1 MVDVVLGGFLGDEGK
16 GKVIDYL
23 SKDADVV
30 VRCFGGTNAGHNVEL
45 NEKKYQFRLIPT
57 AIFNENVTVEIGNG
71 VVLEPKVL
79 VNEINVL
86 RNSGYSVENL
96 KISEKAHIIL
106 PYHIKMDQLLEENR
120 GQELLGTTLCGV
132 GPAYSD
138 KHERCGIRVQEFIN
152 PKQFAKLLKR
162 NVEAKNKF
170 FEMYKR
176 DGVSYEK
183 ILEEYSMYAEIL
195 APFVCDTVN
204 YLAECT
210 KANKKIIC
218 EGAQAALL
226 DVDFGTYPYVTS
238 SNATIGGV
246 LSGTGINHKQIG
258 EVYGV
263 IKAYSS
269 RDGEGPF
276 LTEEIEDEETANKI
290 RELGHEYGSIT
301 KRPRRCGWLDLTAL
315 KYAVQVNGITALAI
329 NHLDVVQKL
338 KTIKLCVAYRYD
350 GKITTKFSSN
360 PAYLAKCQPVY
371 EEFEGDFEDV
381 LECYAREDLCE
392 KAQKFLNRIEE
403 VVGVPIKF
411 IGIGTESENI
421 LFQ

>member
-57 AIFNENVTVEIGNG
+57 AIFNENVTVVIGNG

-162 NVEAKNKF
+162 NVEA
-170 FEMYKR
+170 
-176 DGVSYEK
+176 
-183 ILEEYSMYAEIL
+183 
-195 APFVCDTVN
+195 
-204 YLAECT
+204 
-210 KANKKIIC
+210 
-218 EGAQAALL
+218 
-226 DVDFGTYPYVTS
+226 
-238 SNATIGGV
+238 
-246 LSGTGINHKQIG
+246 
-258 EVYGV
+258 
-263 IKAYSS
+263 
-269 RDGEGPF
+269 
-276 LTEEIEDEETANKI
+276 
-290 RELGHEYGSIT
+290 
-301 KRPRRCGWLDLTAL
+301 
-315 KYAVQVNGITALAI
+315 
-329 NHLDVVQKL
+329 
-338 KTIKLCVAYRYD
+338 
-350 GKITTKFSSN
+350 
-360 PAYLAKCQPVY
+360 
-371 EEFEGDFEDV
+371 
-381 LECYAREDLCE
+381 
-392 KAQKFLNRIEE
+392 
-403 VVGVPIKF
+403 
-411 IGIGTESENI
+411 
-421 LFQ
+421 